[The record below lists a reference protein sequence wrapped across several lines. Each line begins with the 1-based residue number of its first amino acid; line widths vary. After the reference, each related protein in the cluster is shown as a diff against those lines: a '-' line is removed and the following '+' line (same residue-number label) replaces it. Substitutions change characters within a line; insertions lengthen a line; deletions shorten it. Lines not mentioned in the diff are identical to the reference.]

1 VLEQR
6 QLLMGAGT
14 EDSSETDSST
24 DVGMDEVR
32 TEIDTTTAAVAARGI
47 RKSYGSTRALRGVDL
62 ALAPGRCLGLV
73 GRNGA
78 GKSTMVSIMSGLQRQ
93 DAGEVTFGGEPA
105 PPAGAVHAW
114 RERIATVHQHSMIVP
129 ELSVA
134 ENVFLGRLPRR
145 GGRVDW
151 GQVRAQARAVLGEW
165 GSGVD
170 AGQPC
175 RGLSVEQRQIVELAR
190 AVAAGTRVL
199 LLDEPT
205 AALEHDAVQR
215 LFTRVRQL
223 VDSGVA
229 VLYISHH
236 LEEVFEICDDVAVL
250 RDGELV
256 LSAPAADL
264 DTDSLVDAMVHGI
277 GGPAGSGGAAAG
289 ADTDEEPPP
298 ASTPGILP
306 VAAAAAEGDEPA
318 EGETAPDALGA
329 DDPQS
334 VGSGT
339 SGTSGTSGEPDS
351 AASAGSTASA
361 GSAASTT
368 ASGAVGRPAL
378 ELRAL
383 TAASTLGDLHEVS
396 LAVAPGE
403 SVGVVGL
410 ISSGVVTLGRI
421 TAGTLGAGS
430 GAVVVDG
437 RTLPPGNRAVA
448 LEAGVG
454 YIPEDRRAAGFV
466 GGLSIAENMTMSVT
480 DRLSA
485 GRLGLLPPRA
495 LTRAAEPWADSLALV
510 AASLRQPVSD
520 LSGGNQQKVTVARAL
535 ARDPK
540 LIVAITPTRGVDVAS
555 KELLLK
561 ALRQAADAGA
571 GLLLTTDELDDLVY
585 CDRVLVMV
593 RGRITAEVP
602 GGRFDRAAMIA
613 AIEGVAGAVPQQ
625 NSEIEAGETQ

>member
-1 VLEQR
+1 
-6 QLLMGAGT
+6 
-14 EDSSETDSST
+14 
-24 DVGMDEVR
+24 MDEVR
-32 TEIDTTTAAVAARGI
+32 TEIDTTSAAVAARGI

-114 RERIATVHQHSMIVP
+114 REKIATVHQHSMIVP

-151 GQVRAQARAVLGEW
+151 AQVRAQARAVLGEW

-175 RGLSVEQRQIVELAR
+175 RDLSVEQRQIVELAR

-256 LSAPAADL
+256 LSASVADL

-277 GGPAGSGGAAAG
+277 GATAGSGEAG
-289 ADTDEEPPP
+289 PGSEADEEPPP

-306 VAAAAAEGDEPA
+306 VAAAAADGGEDGDGDVDGAAARDTEDAPA
-318 EGETAPDALGA
+318 A
-329 DDPQS
+329 DDLQTT
-334 VGSGT
+334 GSGT
-339 SGTSGTSGEPDS
+339 AGTSVESAV
-351 AASAGSTASA
+351 AASPASPGSTAS
-361 GSAASTT
+361 TT
-368 ASGAVGRPAL
+368 ARTAAGHPAL

-383 TAASTLGDLHEVS
+383 TAASTLGDLHELS

-421 TAGTLGAGS
+421 TAGILGADS

-485 GRLGLLPPRA
+485 GRFGLLPPRA

-510 AASLRQPVSD
+510 AASLRQPVFD

-540 LIVAITPTRGVDVAS
+540 LVVAITPTRGVDVAS

-585 CDRVLVMV
+585 CDRVLVLV

>member
-6 QLLMGAGT
+6 QLLMGAGA
-14 EDSSETDSST
+14 EDSTRTDSST
-24 DVGMDEVR
+24 NVEVGEVR
-32 TEIDTTTAAVAARGI
+32 TEIDGTTAAVAARGI
-47 RKSYGSTRALRGVDL
+47 HKSYGSTRALRGVDL

-78 GKSTMVSIMSGLQRQ
+78 GKSTMVSILSGLQRP
-93 DAGEVTFGGEPA
+93 DSGEVTFGGEPA

-114 RERIATVHQHSMIVP
+114 RERIATVHQYSMIVP

-175 RGLSVEQRQIVELAR
+175 RDLSVEQRQIVELAR

-215 LFTRVRQL
+215 LFARVRQL
-223 VDSGVA
+223 ADSGVA

-256 LSAPAADL
+256 LSAPVAGL
-264 DTDSLVDAMVHGI
+264 DTDGLVDAMVHGV
-277 GGPAGSGGAAAG
+277 GRAGAAGSA
-289 ADTDEEPPP
+289 EPQP
-298 ASTPGILP
+298 ASTPGVLPVTGGEGFGEGHGEHASNEDGREQGEAEEPGEGSQPAVSGAAQVSP
-306 VAAAAAEGDEPA
+306 VAAAGD
-318 EGETAPDALGA
+318 
-329 DDPQS
+329 
-334 VGSGT
+334 
-339 SGTSGTSGEPDS
+339 
-351 AASAGSTASA
+351 AASAPEDRAT
-361 GSAASTT
+361 
-368 ASGAVGRPAL
+368 GRPAL
-378 ELRAL
+378 ALRAL
-383 TAASTLGDLHEVS
+383 TAASPLGDLHEVS
-396 LAVAPGE
+396 LTVAPGE

-421 TAGTLGAGS
+421 AAGTQGAGS
-430 GAVVVDG
+430 GTVVVDG
-437 RTLPPGNRAVA
+437 VALPPGDRAAA

-466 GGLSIAENMTMSVT
+466 GGLSIAENMTMSVV

-485 GRLGLLPPRA
+485 GRLGLLAPRA
-495 LTRAAEPWADSLALV
+495 VTRAAEPWADSLALV
-510 AASLRQPVSD
+510 AASLGQPVAD

-540 LIVAITPTRGVDVAS
+540 VVVAITPTRGVDVAS

-585 CDRVLVMV
+585 CDRVLVLV

-613 AIEGVAGAVPQQ
+613 AIEGVAGAVPHQ
-625 NSEIEAGETQ
+625 NSESEAGETQ

>member
-1 VLEQR
+1 
-6 QLLMGAGT
+6 MGAGAEEST
-14 EDSSETDSST
+14 RTDSST
-24 DVGMDEVR
+24 NVGMDEVR
-32 TEIDTTTAAVAARGI
+32 TDIDTTSAAVAARGI
-47 RKSYGSTRALRGVDL
+47 RKSYGSTHALRGVDL

-151 GQVRAQARAVLGEW
+151 GQVRSQARGVLGEW

-170 AGQPC
+170 AAQPC
-175 RGLSVEQRQIVELAR
+175 RDLSVEQRQIVELAR

-256 LSAPAADL
+256 LSAPVSEL

-277 GGPAGSGGAAAG
+277 GGSGSGEAG
-289 ADTDEEPPP
+289 ADVDAEPPP

-306 VAAAAAEGDEPA
+306 VAAAAAA
-318 EGETAPDALGA
+318 EGEGDGEDAGVPGSPGA
-329 DDPQS
+329 AGSAGAADPQAAES
-334 VGSGT
+334 GVPGESDTAASPGST
-339 SGTSGTSGEPDS
+339 T
-351 AASAGSTASA
+351 SAGSTASA
-361 GSAASTT
+361 GSAVSSTART
-368 ASGAVGRPAL
+368 AVGRPAL

-383 TAASTLGDLHEVS
+383 SAASTLGDLHEVS
-396 LAVAPGE
+396 LTVAPGE

-437 RTLPPGNRAVA
+437 RTLPSGDRAVA

-495 LTRAAEPWADSLALV
+495 LIRAAEPWADSLALV

-540 LIVAITPTRGVDVAS
+540 LIVAVTPTRGVDVAS

-585 CDRVLVMV
+585 CDRVLVLV

-602 GGRFDRAAMIA
+602 GGRFDRTAMIA